1 MSSSNFPHLV
11 RANCSS
17 MENTRP
23 TSLCSDSEVDTFS
36 SHTHRHTHIHTHT
49 STHRHIHTDTHRH
62 THIHTHPHIHT
73 VSHIDTHIHTY
84 IHTYTQSHTQ
94 THTHIH
100 THAHI
105 NTHRHED
112 ASTQHIHRTG
122 TMTSRTSL
130 PLTKCTVFSTAW
142 TSALAGSPH
151 SSPAFIPNTQS
162 QSCTPGRRL
171 QAEAQLGAAGQQGQ
185 AGPTPV
191 PGGKLESCGK
201 PSAFPLSLNPEVQGG
216 VAPACPPAAR
226 HSHKAQGHIH
236 TRPHT
241 GPEVLLLQNALSLS
255 VCSACENCTPGR
267 VLQISLP

>member
-62 THIHTHPHIHT
+62 THIHKHTHIHT
-73 VSHIDTHIHTY
+73 VTHTDTHIHTY
-84 IHTYTQSHTQ
+84 IHTYT
-94 THTHIH
+94 H

-105 NTHRHED
+105 NTHRHKD
-112 ASTQHIHRTG
+112 ASTQHIHGTG
-122 TMTSRTSL
+122 TMTSRSSL

-142 TSALAGSPH
+142 TSALTGSPH

-162 QSCTPGRRL
+162 QSCTPGQRL
-171 QAEAQLGAAGQQGQ
+171 QAEAQMGAAGQQGQ
-185 AGPTPV
+185 AGPAPV

-201 PSAFPLSLNPEVQGG
+201 PSAFLLSLDPGVQGG
-216 VAPACPPAAR
+216 VAPASPPAAR
-226 HSHKAQGHIH
+226 RSHKAQGHIH